1 MNIEFKIGIIRHFR
15 SQTRAAKPLG
25 TDEPRL
31 SRLIHGHCEPTAEE
45 RRRFAAVLGLTTSRR
60 TTTQRELRIV
70 LDKTK
75 SPRRGPCALRI

>member
-45 RRRFAAVLGLTTSRR
+45 RRRFAAVLGVDYFAPDGNPARAEDCT
-60 TTTQRELRIV
+60 
-70 LDKTK
+70 
-75 SPRRGPCALRI
+75 G